1 MIKLIIFA
9 PMKMMR
15 VIFCI
20 LVCCASVVYAGAQ
33 NAGKETGNGPGNY
46 AVPWS
51 LERCI
56 EYAKEHNLQVQQNQL
71 SVQQAKNNILQSKLD
86 FLPSVDGSASHNMSW
101 GRSVNMQTLEII
113 QNKLSQSTSFSAS
126 ASETIFSGLSKINT
140 LKSNKTQLQIAEQ
153 QVEKL
158 KNDITIQITKAYL
171 QVLLAQELEKTA
183 KENLESIAQQV
194 EKSKQLVDAGS
205 QAYSTLLEMKA
216 QYANEASTLV
226 DAQNNVRTNML
237 TLTQLLDL
245 HPEQTAGMSVI
256 APAENSA
263 DTLYEA
269 EALDVVYAKALDL
282 PQIKAAELTLD
293 KSRLDLKV
301 QQARLYPS
309 ISASAGYGTFFTDGQ
324 GGAFFPQL
332 DKNKQHSLG
341 FSLNVPIFN
350 GLSYRTNVKNA
361 RLAVESSRIDLEIQ
375 KQNLY
380 KDVQTAYNEEYSA
393 LQKVKAARVTL
404 ESTKESFTY
413 TENKFNV
420 GALSGTDYRVAKAN
434 LFKAQSDFIQ
444 AKYQYLFES
453 KILDFYKGIPIS
465 L

>member
-1 MIKLIIFA
+1 
-9 PMKMMR
+9 MKMTK
-15 VIFCI
+15 VISVTVI
-20 LVCCASVVYAGAQ
+20 CCFIAIYAKAQ
-33 NAGKETGNGPGNY
+33 NADTFPSSNT
-46 AVPWS
+46 VPWS

-56 EYAKEHNLQVQQNQL
+56 EYAKEHNLQIKQNQL
-71 SVQQAKNNILQSKLD
+71 SVQQAQNNILQSRMD
-86 FLPSVDGSASHNMSW
+86 FLPSIDASASHNMSW

-113 QNKLSQSTSFSAS
+113 NNKLSQSSSFSTS
-126 ASETIFSGLSKINT
+126 ASETIFSGFAKVNT
-140 LKSNKTQLQIAEQ
+140 LKGNKMQLQISEQ

-158 KNDITIQITKAYL
+158 KNDITIQITRAYL
-171 QVLLAQELEKTA
+171 QVLLSQELEKTA
-183 KENLESIAQQV
+183 RENMESIAQQV

-226 DAQNNVRTNML
+226 DAQNSVRTNLL

-245 HPEQTAGMSVI
+245 HPTDAANLAVVK
-256 APAENSA
+256 PAENA
-263 DTLYEA
+263 DTLYKGE
-269 EALDVVYAKALDL
+269 EMNLVYAKALEL

-341 FSLNVPIFN
+341 FSLNIPIFN
-350 GLSYRTNVKNA
+350 GFGYRTNVKNA
-361 RLAVESSRIDLEIQ
+361 KLAVENSRIDLEIQ

-393 LQKVKAARVTL
+393 LQKVKAAKVTL

-434 LFKAQSDFIQ
+434 LFKAQSDFLQ

-453 KILDFYKGIPIS
+453 KILDFYKGIPIT

>member
-1 MIKLIIFA
+1 
-9 PMKMMR
+9 MKMTR
-15 VIFCI
+15 VISVTI
-20 LVCCASVVYAGAQ
+20 ICCFIAIYAKAQ
-33 NAGKETGNGPGNY
+33 NADTARSSN

-56 EYAKEHNLQVQQNQL
+56 EYAKEHNLQIKQNQL
-71 SVQQAKNNILQSKLD
+71 SVQQAQNNILQSKMD
-86 FLPSVDGSASHNMSW
+86 FLPSIDASASHNMSW

-113 QNKLSQSTSFSAS
+113 QNKLSQSSSFSAS
-126 ASETIFSGLSKINT
+126 ASETIFSGFAKVNT
-140 LKSNKTQLQIAEQ
+140 LKSNKMQLQISEQ

-158 KNDITIQITKAYL
+158 KNDITIQITRAYL
-171 QVLLAQELEKTA
+171 QVLLSQELEKTA

-226 DAQNNVRTNML
+226 DAQNNVRTNLL

-245 HPEQTAGMSVI
+245 QPTDASNLAVVKPVG
-256 APAENSA
+256 SA
-263 DTLYEA
+263 DTLYKGE
-269 EALDVVYAKALDL
+269 EMNLVYAKALEL

-324 GGAFFPQL
+324 NGAFFPQL

-341 FSLNVPIFN
+341 FSLNIPVFS
-350 GLSYRTNVKNA
+350 GLGYRTNVKNA
-361 RLAVESSRIDLEIQ
+361 KLAVENSRIDLEIQ

-380 KDVQTAYNEEYSA
+380 KEVQTAYNEEYSA
-393 LQKVKAARVTL
+393 LQKVKAAKVTL

-434 LFKAQSDFIQ
+434 LFKAQSDFLQ

-453 KILDFYKGIPIS
+453 KILDFYKGIPIT

>member
-1 MIKLIIFA
+1 MKLA
-9 PMKMMR
+9 R
-15 VIFCI
+15 VILLTLISSISAF
-20 LVCCASVVYAGAQ
+20 YANAQ
-33 NAGKETGNGPGNY
+33 NAGVSLGGGS

-51 LERCI
+51 LEKCI
-56 EYAKEHNLQVQQNQL
+56 GYAKEHNLQIKQSQNMVEQ
-71 SVQQAKNNILQSKLD
+71 SRNNILQSKMD
-86 FLPSVDGSASHNMSW
+86 FLPNIDASASHNMSW

-113 QNKLSQSTSFSAS
+113 QNKLSQSTSLSAS
-126 ASETIFSGLSKINT
+126 ASVAVFNGLAKINT
-140 LKSNKTQLQIAEQ
+140 LKSNQTQLLISEQ

-158 KNDITIQITKAYL
+158 KNDITIQITRAYL
-171 QVLLAQELEKTA
+171 QVILAREIEKTA
-183 KENLESIAQQV
+183 KENLESIAHQV

-216 QYANEASTLV
+216 QYANEMSSLV
-226 DAQNNVRTNML
+226 DAQNNVRANLL

-245 HPEQTAGMSVI
+245 SPDDAASLAIVE
-256 APAENSA
+256 PSA
-263 DTLYEA
+263 NIDTLSGVEAMNSVYE
-269 EALDVVYAKALDL
+269 KALAL

-301 QQARLYPS
+301 QRARLYPS

-332 DKNKQHSLG
+332 DKNKQHSVG

-350 GLSYRTNVKNA
+350 GLGYRTNVKNA
-361 RLAVESSRIDLEIQ
+361 KLAVENSRIDLEIQ

-380 KDVQTAYNEEYSA
+380 KDVQTAYNEEFSA
-393 LQKVKAARVTL
+393 MQKLKAAGAAL
-404 ESTKESFTY
+404 ESIKESFTY

-434 LFKAQSDFIQ
+434 LFKAQSDYLQ
-444 AKYQYLFES
+444 AKYQYIFES

>member
-1 MIKLIIFA
+1 
-9 PMKMMR
+9 MKMTR
-15 VIFCI
+15 VISVTI
-20 LVCCASVVYAGAQ
+20 ICCFIAVYAKAQ
-33 NAGKETGNGPGNY
+33 TADAVPVSN

-56 EYAKEHNLQVQQNQL
+56 EYAKEHNLQIKQNQL
-71 SVQQAKNNILQSKLD
+71 SVQQAQNNILQSKMD
-86 FLPSVDGSASHNMSW
+86 FLPSVDASASHNMSW

-113 QNKLSQSTSFSAS
+113 QNKLSQSSSFSAS
-126 ASETIFSGLSKINT
+126 ASETIFSGLAKINT
-140 LKSNKTQLQIAEQ
+140 LKSNKVQLQISEQ

-158 KNDITIQITKAYL
+158 KNDITIQITRAYL
-171 QVLLAQELEKTA
+171 QVLLSQELEKTA

-194 EKSKQLVDAGS
+194 EKSRQLVDAGS

-226 DAQNNVRTNML
+226 DAQNNVRTNLL

-245 HPEQTAGMSVI
+245 HPADAANLAVVKPGE
-256 APAENSA
+256 SA
-263 DTLYEA
+263 DTLYSGE
-269 EALDVVYAKALDL
+269 EMKKKKKKALAL
-282 PQIKAAELTLD
+282 PQIKAAELALD

-309 ISASAGYGTFFTDGQ
+309 LSASVGYGTFFTDGQ
-324 GGAFFPQL
+324 NGAFFPQL

-341 FSLNVPIFN
+341 FSLNFPIFN
-350 GLSYRTNVKNA
+350 GLGYRTNVKNA
-361 RLAVESSRIDLEIQ
+361 KLAVENSRIDLEIQ

-393 LQKVKAARVTL
+393 LQKVKAAKVTL

-420 GALSGTDYRVAKAN
+420 GALSGTDYRVAKSN
-434 LFKAQSDFIQ
+434 LFKAQSDFLQ

-453 KILDFYKGIPIS
+453 KILDFYKGIPIT

>member
-1 MIKLIIFA
+1 MTK
-9 PMKMMR
+9 
-15 VIFCI
+15 VISVTVI
-20 LVCCASVVYAGAQ
+20 CCFIAIYAKAQ
-33 NAGKETGNGPGNY
+33 NADTFPSSNT
-46 AVPWS
+46 VPWS

-56 EYAKEHNLQVQQNQL
+56 EYAKEHNLQIKQNQL
-71 SVQQAKNNILQSKLD
+71 SVQQAQNNILQSRMD
-86 FLPSVDGSASHNMSW
+86 FLPSIDASASHNMSW

-113 QNKLSQSTSFSAS
+113 NNKLSQSSSFSTS
-126 ASETIFSGLSKINT
+126 ASETIFSGFAKVNT
-140 LKSNKTQLQIAEQ
+140 LKGNKMQLQISEQ

-158 KNDITIQITKAYL
+158 KNDITIQITRAYL
-171 QVLLAQELEKTA
+171 QVLLSQELEKTA
-183 KENLESIAQQV
+183 RENMESIAQQV

-226 DAQNNVRTNML
+226 DAQNSVRTNLL

-245 HPEQTAGMSVI
+245 HPTDAANLAVVK
-256 APAENSA
+256 PAENA
-263 DTLYEA
+263 DTLYKGE
-269 EALDVVYAKALDL
+269 EMNLVYAKALEL

-341 FSLNVPIFN
+341 FSLNIPIFN
-350 GLSYRTNVKNA
+350 GFGYRTNVKNA
-361 RLAVESSRIDLEIQ
+361 KLAVENSRIDLEIQ

-393 LQKVKAARVTL
+393 LQKVKAAKVTL

-434 LFKAQSDFIQ
+434 LFKAQSDFLQ

-453 KILDFYKGIPIS
+453 KILDFYKGIPIT

>member
-1 MIKLIIFA
+1 
-9 PMKMMR
+9 MKMTR
-15 VIFCI
+15 VISVTI
-20 LVCCASVVYAGAQ
+20 ICCFIAIYAKAQ
-33 NAGKETGNGPGNY
+33 NADTARSSN
-46 AVPWS
+46 AVAWS

-56 EYAKEHNLQVQQNQL
+56 EYAKEHNLQIKQNQL
-71 SVQQAKNNILQSKLD
+71 SVQQAQNNILQSKMD
-86 FLPSVDGSASHNMSW
+86 FLPSIDASASHNMSW

-113 QNKLSQSTSFSAS
+113 QNKLSQSSSFSAS
-126 ASETIFSGLSKINT
+126 ASETIFSGFAKVNT
-140 LKSNKTQLQIAEQ
+140 LKSNKMQLQISEQ

-158 KNDITIQITKAYL
+158 KNDITIQITRAYL
-171 QVLLAQELEKTA
+171 QVLLSQELEKTA

-226 DAQNNVRTNML
+226 DAQNNVRTNLL

-245 HPEQTAGMSVI
+245 QPTDASNLAVVKPVG
-256 APAENSA
+256 SA
-263 DTLYEA
+263 DTLYKGE
-269 EALDVVYAKALDL
+269 EMNLVYAKALEL

-324 GGAFFPQL
+324 NGAFFPQL

-341 FSLNVPIFN
+341 FSLNIPVFS
-350 GLSYRTNVKNA
+350 GLGYRTNVKNA
-361 RLAVESSRIDLEIQ
+361 KLAVENSRIDLEIQ

-380 KDVQTAYNEEYSA
+380 KEVQTAYNEEYSA
-393 LQKVKAARVTL
+393 LQKVKAAKVTL

-434 LFKAQSDFIQ
+434 LFKAQSDFLQ

-453 KILDFYKGIPIS
+453 KILDFYKGIPIT